1 MGRGERINPRGA
13 RAGKKR
19 GTPTAQ
25 ASRTFLKP
33 PWLKLHAS
41 AQQTSVPCTQGWALK
56 PILSPPCFPNPIPT
70 KCPNCMCLGP
80 VPALPSGLHYTHLV
94 GTPPCLPHLSRVHT
108 TKPCYM
114 DPLTPTLTLYPHT
127 ETLSS
132 ASPVPSSSC
141 AYSLWWGVVVVC
153 AQQGFHLRR
162 LSGTPGA
169 GNLSLCVTLA
179 SHWRLRAWRRVLQAR
194 RGEEGEG
201 GIVGERMNELVNE

>member
-1 MGRGERINPRGA
+1 
-13 RAGKKR
+13 
-19 GTPTAQ
+19 
-25 ASRTFLKP
+25 
-33 PWLKLHAS
+33 
-41 AQQTSVPCTQGWALK
+41 
-56 PILSPPCFPNPIPT
+56 
-70 KCPNCMCLGP
+70 
-80 VPALPSGLHYTHLV
+80 
-94 GTPPCLPHLSRVHT
+94 
-108 TKPCYM
+108 M

-141 AYSLWWGVVVVC
+141 AYSLRGGGRVVVVVC
-153 AQQGFHLRR
+153 VQQGFHLRR

>member
-141 AYSLWWGVVVVC
+141 AYSLRGGGGGGWWWWSVSSKVSTFAGLAAPQGQEICHSVSLWLPTGGSGPGVEC
-153 AQQGFHLRR
+153 CRHG
-162 LSGTPGA
+162 G
-169 GNLSLCVTLA
+169 
-179 SHWRLRAWRRVLQAR
+179 AR
-194 RGEEGEG
+194 RGKAE
-201 GIVGERMNELVNE
+201 